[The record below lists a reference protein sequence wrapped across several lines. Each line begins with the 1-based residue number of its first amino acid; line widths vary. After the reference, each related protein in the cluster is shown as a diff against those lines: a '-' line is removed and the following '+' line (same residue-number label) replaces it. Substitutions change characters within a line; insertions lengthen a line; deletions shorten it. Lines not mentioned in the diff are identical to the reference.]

1 MHLHTGITV
10 LICSSLSGEAEHFA
24 YNTGTV
30 PESTVFVH
38 PEENNSTWPRLW
50 SGLEMIMPKHHAF
63 PSIPTKILLPIDFSP
78 SSQAALEM
86 AADLAGHFEAE
97 LYLVNVIPMFPTTT
111 FADFVPET
119 DFVEKA
125 GSFAEGH
132 LAKCHAALASRG
144 VKSTSHVEVGND
156 IVGKIMEVVE
166 REHIDMVVI
175 STHGI
180 SGWHPLVFGSIAEK
194 VVKLVQCPLLL
205 LHSAKTESEVETSS
219 DRVTE
224 WW

>member
-1 MHLHTGITV
+1 MSELQ
-10 LICSSLSGEAEHFA
+10 S
-24 YNTGTV
+24 
-30 PESTVFVH
+30 
-38 PEENNSTWPRLW
+38 
-50 SGLEMIMPKHHAF
+50 F

-86 AADLAGHFEAE
+86 AADLAEHFHAE
-97 LYLVNVIPMFPTTT
+97 LCLVNVIPFFPTTT
-111 FADFVPET
+111 VPDMVPEGE
-119 DFVEKA
+119 FIQEA
-125 GSFAEGH
+125 RAFAELH
-132 LAKCHAALASRG
+132 LSKCQAALLTRG
-144 VKSTSHVEVGND
+144 VKSSSSVEVGND
-156 IVGKIMEVVE
+156 IVGNIMEVVE

-205 LHSAKTESEVETSS
+205 LRSAKPETGAKIPSGRAS
-219 DRVTE
+219 E

>member
-1 MHLHTGITV
+1 MSDV
-10 LICSSLSGEAEHFA
+10 S
-24 YNTGTV
+24 
-30 PESTVFVH
+30 
-38 PEENNSTWPRLW
+38 
-50 SGLEMIMPKHHAF
+50 AF

-86 AADLAGHFEAE
+86 AADLALHFHAE

-111 FADFVPET
+111 VPDLVPEGEFLQEARSFAD
-119 DFVEKA
+119 K
-125 GSFAEGH
+125 H
-132 LAKCHAALASRG
+132 LAKCHTTLAAMG
-144 VKSTSHVEVGND
+144 VKSSSSVELGND
-156 IVGKIMEVVE
+156 IAGSIMEAVE
-166 REHIDMVVI
+166 REHADMVVI

-205 LHSAKTESEVETSS
+205 LRSAKPDSSVKTRSERSI
-219 DRVTE
+219 E